1 MDEKWSI
8 DGFTVDQTVPTVFD
22 EQRSLTGAE
31 TCRDTGA
38 SNEISSKRF

>member
-1 MDEKWSI
+1 MKNGALMDLPLI
-8 DGFTVDQTVPTVFD
+8 RLVPTVFD